1 MNGAQSLVRTLV
13 GCGVDVCFMNPGTSE
28 MHFVATLDA
37 VPEMRGVLALFEG
50 VAPAPPTATG
60 GWPGKPAATL
70 LHLGPGLGN
79 GLANLHN
86 ARRARTPIVNIV
98 GDHATYH
105 KKFDAPL
112 ESDIEGVARIRVA
125 RRSCGGAR
133 PRARSAPTPSRRTG
147 RPSGPPGQVATLVVP
162 ADVSWGDGGA
172 VAPPPPRRPA
182 AAGRRRAGGVGG
194 GGTAVG
200 RAGGPLPRRRR
211 AAGRCGSGRGQPG
224 AGPLGGGLYAETF
237 PARVARGA
245 GIAPSRR
252 GSPTSARWSID
263 TAGRGAA
270 PRAGG
275 RRRRRSA
282 SSPTRAS
289 RAGSRPRTARSTCSP
304 GPPTTCP
311 PRSRPWPPS
320 SAAGPAAAVV
330 APPSRPEAPEGE
342 LNPRA
347 VAAALGSLLPEGA
360 IVSDEGNT
368 SSLFAASMTAG
379 CPPHDWLYLTGG
391 AIGQGLPVAVGAAVA
406 CPDRKVVALEADGS
420 AMYTLQ
426 SWWTMARYGLDVT
439 TVLFNNHS
447 YAILHVELQRVGTE
461 GAAERA
467 REMLDLTRPDI
478 DFGGLARALGLS
490 TWRATTAS
498 EFHSHLAAAL
508 ATPGPSLVEAV
519 FVEAPIGRPEG
530 RPKPPTGDGP
540 GPRARW
546 PPWAA
551 PRRPPRSARRRRR
564 TASRSR
570 SPPCRG
576 RRSAR

>member
-13 GCGVDVCFMNPGTSE
+13 GCGVDTCFMNPGTSE
-28 MHFVATLDA
+28 MHLVATLDA
-37 VPEMRGVLALFEG
+37 VPELHGYLTLFEG
-50 VAPAPPTATG
+50 VATG
-60 GWPGKPAATL
+60 AADGYGRLAGRPAAPL
-70 LHLGPGLGN
+70 LQLGPGLGN

-86 ARRARTPIVNIV
+86 ARRARTPLVNIV

-112 ESDIEGVARIRVA
+112 ESDIEGPARMVSPGFVRWGSTPA
-125 RRSCGGAR
+125 TLGADAAEAV
-133 PRARSAPTPSRRTG
+133 RAAV
-147 RPSGPPGQVATLVVP
+147 GPPGQVATLVVP
-162 ADVSWGDGGA
+162 ADVSWGPGGV
-172 VAPPPPRRPA
+172 VAPPPPRPAPPGVDTARVEAAAAALRSGERAALLLGNAALGPAALAAASA
-182 AAGRRRAGGVGG
+182 AAGASG
-194 GGTAVG
+194 
-200 RAGGPLPRRRR
+200 
-211 AAGRCGSGRGQPG
+211 AA
-224 AGPLGGGLYAETF
+224 LYAETF

-245 GIAPSRR
+245 GIAPVDRLPYFGEMVVDTLAGVRHLVLADAKAPVSFFAYPDKPSWLVPDDCQVHVLA
-252 GSPTSARWSID
+252 GPTDDVPA
-263 TAGRGAA
+263 TLEALAA
-270 PRAGG
+270 ELG
-275 RRRRRSA
+275 
-282 SSPTRAS
+282 TR
-289 RAGSRPRTARSTCSP
+289 
-304 GPPTTCP
+304 
-311 PRSRPWPPS
+311 
-320 SAAGPAAAVV
+320 PAAAVV

-406 CPDRKVVALEADGS
+406 CPDRKVVSLEADGS

-447 YAILHVELQRVGTE
+447 YAILQVELQRVGTE

-467 REMLDLTRPDI
+467 HEMLDLTRPDI
-478 DFGGLARALGLS
+478 DFCGLARALGLS

-519 FVEAPIGRPEG
+519 F
-530 RPKPPTGDGP
+530 
-540 GPRARW
+540 
-546 PPWAA
+546 
-551 PRRPPRSARRRRR
+551 
-564 TASRSR
+564 
-570 SPPCRG
+570 
-576 RRSAR
+576 